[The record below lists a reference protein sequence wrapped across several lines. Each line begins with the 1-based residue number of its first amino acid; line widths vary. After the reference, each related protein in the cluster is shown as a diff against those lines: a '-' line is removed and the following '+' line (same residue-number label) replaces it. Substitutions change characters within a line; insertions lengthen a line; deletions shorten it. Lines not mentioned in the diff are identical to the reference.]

1 MHRKGGL
8 HVCPQHLHLH
18 TYKFTSGG
26 LVEGCEALEDSSYED
41 IKVATLRSIS
51 VPVLSGSKAVCLIV
65 GGPVITTLRIRV
77 IERKK
82 ILENAQQMLIL
93 WLSLYMNFYLL
104 QILCNGKV
112 CL

>member
-1 MHRKGGL
+1 MGRSRQEAIKCIEREASMSVHSY
-8 HVCPQHLHLH
+8 LHLH

-26 LVEGCEALEDSSYED
+26 LVKGCEALEDSSYKD

-82 ILENAQQMLIL
+82 
-93 WLSLYMNFYLL
+93 Y
-104 QILCNGKV
+104 
-112 CL
+112 